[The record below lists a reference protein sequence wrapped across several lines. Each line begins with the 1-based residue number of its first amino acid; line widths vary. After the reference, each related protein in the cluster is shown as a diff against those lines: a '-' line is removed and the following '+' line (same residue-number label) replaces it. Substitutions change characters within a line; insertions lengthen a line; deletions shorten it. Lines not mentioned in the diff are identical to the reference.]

1 MEDGENEVGEPTL
14 VFRALEMEQ
23 FVEQL
28 GEDVRAL
35 KSTLELQK
43 RAVCMLLA
51 LMTGQPVMTDEIKGL
66 LDELGFV
73 PISPLLVP
81 ATGMPR
87 AGQ

>member
-1 MEDGENEVGEPTL
+1 MNEGVQVEAAT
-14 VFRALEMEQ
+14 F
-23 FVEQL
+23 FVEVAAVHEKLDATQK
-28 GEDVRAL
+28 A
-35 KSTLELQK
+35 LELQK
-43 RAVCMLLA
+43 RTVCMLLA
-51 LMTGQPVMTDEIKGL
+51 LITGQPVMTDEIKGL

>member
-1 MEDGENEVGEPTL
+1 MAEPIL
-14 VFRALEMEQ
+14 NDNIVQKAMAKELDLQRRAL
-23 FVEQL
+23 
-28 GEDVRAL
+28 
-35 KSTLELQK
+35 
-43 RAVCMLLA
+43 CMLLA

-87 AGQ
+87 SGQ